1 MKQQAEQQDTH
12 RHRQWLTGRVWRI
25 LALAVLLPGLSGCI
39 AAVAGAAA
47 AGYYVGKDERTA
59 GEIADDVTIGT
70 SLKTLMIRDPMIKAF
85 AIDIDVR
92 NRVVTLSGG
101 VGSEAARARAIELAQ
116 GVKGVIE
123 VNSEL
128 TLSVPAVEDI

>member
-1 MKQQAEQQDTH
+1 MNKPWFDS
-12 RHRQWLTGRVWRI
+12 RQSRPTRRLWLILCLMLSISSLTGCV
-25 LALAVLLPGLSGCI
+25 

-70 SLKTLMIRDPMIKAF
+70 ALKAVYIGDSMVKAF
-85 AIDIDVR
+85 TIDIDVR
-92 NRVVTLSGG
+92 YRVVTLNGR

-116 GVKGVIE
+116 DVKGV
-123 VNSEL
+123 VDVRSEL
-128 TLSVPAVEDI
+128 TIAAPDVEEI